1 MYEDILLATN
11 GGVASIR
18 ATEHALELAADRA
31 RLLDDLDVAVERE
44 ATLHALFVVDEA
56 AITTYSGDEYVDGH
70 EGPEYGFEEL
80 GRETLADVRDRAGGA
95 GGAGVNVET
104 YLRHGRPH
112 ETILDVAD
120 EVDADLVVAGS
131 QRRPDEYRSLVG
143 SVTEK
148 IVRLIERPVLVVKT
162 PVDEAGDPI
171 ASGEP
176 IA

>member
-44 ATLHALFVVDEA
+44 ATLHALFVVDEQ
-56 AITTYSGDEYVDGH
+56 AISAYSGDEYVDGH

-80 GRETLADVRDRAGGA
+80 GEETLADVRQRASGQ
-95 GGAGVNVET
+95 GVNVET
-104 YLRHGRPH
+104 HLQYGRPE
-112 ETILDVAD
+112 ETILEVAD
-120 EVDADLVVAGS
+120 DIDADLIVAGS
-131 QRRPDEYRSLVG
+131 QRRPDEYRMLVG
-143 SVTEK
+143 SVTERV
-148 IVRLIERPVLVVKT
+148 VRASDRPVLVVKT
-162 PVDEAGDPI
+162 PVDEG
-171 ASGEP
+171 GEP